1 MKTRI
6 EFLKNSLLF
15 QMSLGSRELYHSNV
29 WAWLI
34 ENDPD
39 FVKVFFPDFQKEVYT
54 VLGVSREC
62 KHRDII
68 IWLQKTGYKGKKEK
82 YFYVI
87 ENKIKSLQQ
96 EDQLKNYTE
105 NLWES
110 TLLQGTIT
118 GIENNLEKD
127 RISFENK
134 STKEQVVWEFVG
146 YATISKRIREL
157 AQSSTS
163 KVIKLNL
170 SQIKE
175 YCDIIN
181 TLYDILNEALSQN
194 KDFVWYWGN
203 SDNFTKELRDL
214 RIEDMYIKLQGSRFI
229 HYIKSREELFKKLCP
244 IGFRLEVG
252 QSFHNG
258 KATIDVR
265 FTNWKD
271 KHCDYLTIGV
281 QIEGGQYR
289 LLVQKNGKHR
299 GKEIF
304 EEFKGAWFDAN
315 FNYLQ
320 KECRTIFGEKKTS
333 MRKLFDSYGEGSG
346 DYIFVY
352 QYYNLTKENSR
363 YEILLEE
370 IQKDLTK
377 AKKIIE
383 QINF

>member
-39 FVKVFFPDFQKEVYT
+39 FVKVFFPNFQKEVYT

-146 YATISKRIREL
+146 YATISKRIKEL

-214 RIEDMYIKLQGSRFI
+214 RIVDMYIKLQGSRFI

-244 IGFRLEVG
+244 IGFRFEVG

-304 EEFKGAWFDAN
+304 EEFKETWFDAN